1 MPNDERTEILFSGMY
16 DFFEKQQRK
25 MKQILRHNPEDGMM
39 IASLRKAIREQT
51 YAMLLKA
58 HCPVVAVFPQ
68 EMIAEHYANIS
79 YMSRQWLCHQE
90 QNKRGLKKPVFKPF
104 LWHPFFFW
112 EKM

>member
-1 MPNDERTEILFSGMY
+1 
-16 DFFEKQQRK
+16 
-25 MKQILRHNPEDGMM
+25 M

-79 YMSRQWLCHQE
+79 YMSRQ
-90 QNKRGLKKPVFKPF
+90 
-104 LWHPFFFW
+104 
-112 EKM
+112 

>member
-1 MPNDERTEILFSGMY
+1 
-16 DFFEKQQRK
+16 
-25 MKQILRHNPEDGMM
+25 M

-68 EMIAEHYANIS
+68 EMIAEHYAKIS

-90 QNKRGLKKPVFKPF
+90 RNKRGLKSPCLSHFCGIRFSFGKKCESWSGVFS
-104 LWHPFFFW
+104 H
-112 EKM
+112 